1 MEITIRRILI
11 AEAPALSKMAKQTFY
26 DTFTGTCTEED
37 MQAFLEQYYNLA
49 QIKKELSNQDDYC
62 FFAEINGEP
71 VGYIRFMEDCSNFA
85 EVNKWKSL
93 ELKRLYILK
102 EYHGKGIAQKLM
114 EFFIAFAEEYQ
125 YELVWL
131 GVWEYNFRAQKFY
144 SKYGFINSGHTHDFP
159 IGDTPQTDIY
169 LWRFLK

>member
-26 DTFTGTCTEED
+26 DTFTGTCSEED
-37 MQAFLEQYYNLA
+37 MQAFLEQYYNLE

-62 FFAEINGEP
+62 FFAEINGEQ
-71 VGYIRFMEDCSNFA
+71 VGYIRFMEDSSNFA

-114 EFFIAFAEEYQ
+114 EFFIAFAEQYQ

>member
-11 AEAPALSKMAKQTFY
+11 AEAPALSKMAKQTFN
-26 DTFTGTCTEED
+26 DTFTGTCSEED
-37 MQAFLEQYYNLA
+37 MQAFLEQYYNLE

-71 VGYIRFMEDCSNFA
+71 VGYIRFMEDSSNFA

-93 ELKRLYILK
+93 ELKRLYVLK
-102 EYHGKGIAQKLM
+102 EYHGKGMAQKLM
-114 EFFIAFAEEYQ
+114 EFFIAFAEQYQ

>member
-37 MQAFLEQYYNLA
+37 MQAFLEQYYNLE

-71 VGYIRFMEDCSNFA
+71 VGYIRFMEDSSNFA

-114 EFFIAFAEEYQ
+114 EFFISFAEEYQ

-144 SKYGFINSGHTHDFP
+144 SKYGFINSGYTHDFP

>member
-11 AEAPALSKMAKQTFY
+11 AEAPVLSKMAKQTFY

-37 MQAFLEQYYNLA
+37 MQAFLEQYYNLE
-49 QIKKELSNQDDYC
+49 QIKKELSNPDDYC

-71 VGYIRFMEDCSNFA
+71 VGYIRFMEDSSNFA

-93 ELKRLYILK
+93 ELKRLYVLK

-114 EFFIAFAEEYQ
+114 EFFIAFAEQYQ

>member
-37 MQAFLEQYYNLA
+37 MQAFLEQYYNLE

-71 VGYIRFMEDCSNFA
+71 VGYIRFMEDSSNFA

-93 ELKRLYILK
+93 ELKRLYVLK

-114 EFFIAFAEEYQ
+114 DFFIIMTCSMP
-125 YELVWL
+125 
-131 GVWEYNFRAQKFY
+131 YNSSKFLPNF
-144 SKYGFINSGHTHDFP
+144 FI
-159 IGDTPQTDIY
+159 
-169 LWRFLK
+169 

>member
-37 MQAFLEQYYNLA
+37 MQAFLEQYYNLE

-71 VGYIRFMEDCSNFA
+71 VGYIRFMEDSSNFA

-102 EYHGKGIAQKLM
+102 EYHGKGIAQKLI